1 MRNKLIFYVQVF
13 TVILVITA
21 SISRSASAAEIV
33 LQDSKLLVSFD
44 SSTGALIRMVN
55 KTTNWTIQRRQEL
68 GVSFRMHVPLPE
80 RRYNFVYGQKQ
91 KASVAEKISENEIR
105 LKWENLSSENG
116 GVLPIKL
123 TAQVTLHDGSLTFNT
138 SVENNSD
145 LTIET
150 IDYPYFGDFNPP
162 SKDDRMNARTMWY
175 GNLQSDEI
183 YPRFNNSKGYWGD
196 FVPTKT
202 FDSFRSLFCLIQAKK
217 QGLYVEMHNPT
228 QPYLLEY
235 TFEQYPGVIQSD
247 TPWVPKQDEISNLSV
262 HLDFRTCHFIF
273 AHPHSKRELVP
284 IVLRTYSGDWQ
295 QGVDL
300 YKQWRAT
307 WFKRTHMPEW
317 IKEVH
322 SWLQLQI
329 NSPEQDYRVPY
340 KELIKYG
347 KECAANGVAA
357 IQLVGYQ
364 FGGQDGGDPSLAYE
378 PGLGTEEDLK
388 KAIADIQ
395 KEGVKMIMFGGKP
408 NFADKTTDWYK
419 KELYKYAATDPYGL
433 QYETGG
439 YSYYTPTQLSGINN
453 HHRAIMDFLCPEYQ
467 DVMVKEFQKLLDL
480 NASGWLF
487 DENCHHGGVK
497 YSFATDHGYEA
508 PGFIY
513 GGDIPLAAKLR
524 KAADK
529 VNPDFIFA
537 GEGHQDWQMQY
548 YPCSYFRIS
557 GGTTNVDR
565 YVDPQAPLVVAV
577 TGIDDREKLNMI
589 LMARYIISYEPY
601 NFKGHVTDFP
611 MTLAYGKKIDDLRR
625 KYKAYLWDAEY
636 RDTQGADVNANG
648 GYRYSVFKT
657 ATGKRAVVVTNTES
671 EKAIEAQVK
680 LPKQGKLVS
689 ASPEHPE
696 AVAFAGKIQIPA
708 RSAVVVMEQ

>member
-1 MRNKLIFYVQVF
+1 MKSKLIFCIQ
-13 TVILVITA
+13 ILAIFLVAATLL
-21 SISRSASAAEIV
+21 SRSATAGELI
-33 LQDSKLLVSFD
+33 LQDDKLLVAFD
-44 SSTGALIRMVN
+44 SSTGALIRMIN
-55 KTTNWTIQRRQEL
+55 KTTNWTIQRRPEL
-68 GVSFRMHVPLPE
+68 GVSFRMHVPLPD
-80 RRYNFVYGQKQ
+80 RRYNFVLGQKQ
-91 KASVAEKISENEIR
+91 QVRVAEKVSENELR
-105 LKWENLSSENG
+105 LQWTDLKSENG
-116 GVLPIKL
+116 GILPITL
-123 TAQVTLHDGSLTFNT
+123 TATVSLKDGSLTFRT
-138 SVENNSD
+138 HVENNSD

-150 IDYPYFGDFNPP
+150 IDYPYWGDFNPP
-162 SKDDRMNARTMWY
+162 SRDDRMNARTMWY

-202 FDSFRSLFCLIQAKK
+202 FDSFRSLFCLIQAKG

-235 TFEQYPGVIQSD
+235 TFEQYPGVIQSVD
-247 TPWVPKQDEISNLSV
+247 PWVPKQDEISNLSV

-284 IVLRTYSGDWQ
+284 IVIRTYDGDWQ
-295 QGVDL
+295 KGVDL
-300 YKQWRAT
+300 YKDWRKT
-307 WFKRTHMPEW
+307 WFKPAHLPDW
-317 IKEVH
+317 IKGVH

-340 KELIKYG
+340 RELIKYG
-347 KECAANGVAA
+347 EECASNGVTA
-357 IQLVGYQ
+357 IQLVGWQ

-378 PGLGTEEDLK
+378 PGLGTEVELK
-388 KAIADIQ
+388 KAVADIE
-395 KEGVKMIMFGGKP
+395 KKGVRMVMFGGKP
-408 NFADKTTDWYK
+408 NWADKTTEWYK
-419 KELYKYAATDPYGL
+419 KELYKYAAIDPNGL
-433 QYETGG
+433 QYEQGG

-453 HHRAIMDFLCPEYQ
+453 HRRAVMDFLCPAYQ
-467 DVMVKEFQKLLDL
+467 EVMVKEFQKLLDL

-513 GGDIPLAAKLR
+513 GGDMPLAAKLR
-524 KAADK
+524 KEADK

-548 YPCSYFRIS
+548 YPCSYFRIN

-577 TGIDDREKLNMI
+577 TGIDDREKLNLI
-589 LMARYIISYEPY
+589 LLGRYIISYEPY

-611 MTLAYGKKIDDLRR
+611 LTLAYGKKIDNLRR
-625 KYKAYLWDAEY
+625 RYKSYLWDAEY
-636 RDTQGADVNANG
+636 RDTQGADVHANG
-648 GYRYSVFKT
+648 SQRYSVFLT
-657 ATGKRAVVVTNTES
+657 NTGKRAVVIINMEAGKS
-671 EKAIEAQVK
+671 IEAGLELK
-680 LPKQGKLVS
+680 NAGKLVM
-689 ASPEHPE
+689 ASPEQPE
-696 AVAFAGKIQIPA
+696 ARPFSGNIQIPA